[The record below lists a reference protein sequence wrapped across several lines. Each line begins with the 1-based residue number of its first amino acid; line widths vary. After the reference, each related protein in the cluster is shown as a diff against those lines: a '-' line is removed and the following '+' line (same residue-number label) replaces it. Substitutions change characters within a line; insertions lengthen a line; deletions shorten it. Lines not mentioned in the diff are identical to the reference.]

1 MNTND
6 LQRLI
11 ADVERIER
19 QIADPDALRLLA
31 EAKTRLILVWQA
43 APALDVR
50 GGMIFGPLDDPL
62 VQEFL
67 DEEEGLN
74 DDC

>member
-1 MNTND
+1 MNAND

-11 ADVERIER
+11 ADLERIEM

-31 EAKTRLILVWQA
+31 EAKSRLILVWHK
-43 APALDVR
+43 APALDIR
-50 GGMIFGPLDDPL
+50 HGMIFGPLDDPL

-67 DEEEGLN
+67 DEEEAGR
-74 DDC
+74 